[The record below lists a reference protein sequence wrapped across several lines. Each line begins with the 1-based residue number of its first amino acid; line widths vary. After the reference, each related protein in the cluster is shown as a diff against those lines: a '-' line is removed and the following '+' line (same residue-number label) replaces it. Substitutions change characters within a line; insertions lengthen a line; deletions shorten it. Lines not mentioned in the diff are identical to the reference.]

1 MGGVLTQLQ
10 GVAVEGQQ
18 AGLLTGGAGAQA
30 DADLNPPGGCW
41 GALAAVEG
49 GLGGCRV
56 LAAPCHLEKCPLK
69 APPSPQKMSL
79 P

>member
-41 GALAAVEG
+41 GG
-49 GLGGCRV
+49 IGSR
-56 LAAPCHLEKCPLK
+56 
-69 APPSPQKMSL
+69 
-79 P
+79 